1 MRTGRQ
7 KLSADRE
14 TVVGKNSLP
23 IPTDFIYD
31 ILLRLSPKYIA
42 RCRCVSK
49 LWASILDREVFT
61 DQFLKQ
67 SSTRPQLLFAC
78 TKDGKVSFFSSAQPQ
93 NPDENSSPLTANYHM
108 SLPFDH
114 AFKISSSVSGLVC
127 MGDVRRLNGMKTK
140 VMVSVICNPSTGQS
154 FTLPR
159 MNTRNKMGGIRS
171 FFGHDPVEKQFKVLS
186 MTWSHCNPI
195 CEEHQVLTLETGKL
209 SWRMIKCNVSHYP
222 EFDHGCNSVCIN
234 GVLYYKAKPNVY
246 SSSEEVMII
255 CFDVRFEKF
264 SFIKATKPF
273 MGATLMNYKG
283 KLASLTPG
291 GSYFFG
297 RENTSFEMRVLDDRE
312 KEEWSKHSYKL
323 PPQWQTAVT
332 NSNII
337 FVGVTGSNEIVFS
350 GHSPSNHP
358 FYVFYY
364 SLEKGTIR
372 RVEFQGIGEFQKSRP
387 F

>member
-1 MRTGRQ
+1 MPLR
-7 KLSADRE
+7 
-14 TVVGKNSLP
+14 
-23 IPTDFIYD
+23 IP
-31 ILLRLSPKYIA
+31 
-42 RCRCVSK
+42 K
-49 LWASILDREVFT
+49 LWASILDRQDFA

-67 SSTRPQLLFAC
+67 SSTHPQLLFAC
-78 TKDGKVSFFSSAQPQ
+78 AKDGKFCEWF
-93 NPDENSSPLTANYHM
+93 
-108 SLPFDH
+108 
-114 AFKISSSVSGLVC
+114 GLY
-127 MGDVRRLNGMKTK
+127 GIRRLNGMKTK

-159 MNTRNKMGGIRS
+159 MNTRNKMGEIRS

-209 SWRMIKCNVSHYP
+209 SCRMIKCNVSHYP
-222 EFDHGCNSVCIN
+222 KFDHGCNSVCIN

-246 SSSEEVMII
+246 STSEEVMII

-264 SFIKATKPF
+264 SFIKAAKPF

-297 RENTSFEMRVLDDRE
+297 RENTSFEMWVLDDRE

-337 FVGVTGSNEIVFS
+337 LVGVAGSNEIVFS

-372 RVEFQGIGEFQKSRP
+372 RVKIQGIGEFQKSRIYT
-387 F
+387 FLNHVKHVKLMKGVLGLYD